1 MIALVLFILIFRDF
15 LLNFLEMVKLALM
28 LSSWLGLLQLME
40 TAGVAEIGENTLAMV
55 EFYMDATVAIYP
67 SGASRVHGKLIKLF
81 RVQFSLCET
90 VRLDSRVF
98 WP

>member
-1 MIALVLFILIFRDF
+1 
-15 LLNFLEMVKLALM
+15 MVKLALM
-28 LSSWLGLLQLME
+28 LSSWLVFLQLTE
-40 TAGVAEIGENTLAMV
+40 AAGVAEVSENTQAMV
-55 EFYMDATVAIYP
+55 KFYMDATVAIYP